1 MTMPSRLR
9 LAVSLAVA
17 SMSLLSTTLPTQAA
31 APKLPN
37 SMAATGDSITRAFDA
52 TSCPSPYSDCTAY
65 SWSTGT
71 KASVNSQYLRILALN
86 TKIKGHAFNDAKTG
100 ANMSALDG
108 QLKTAASQHAQYVTV
123 LMGANDICTSSIATM
138 TPTSTFQ
145 SEVQTAL
152 ADFFAA
158 DPKAHLYMS
167 SLPNIYQLWSVLH
180 NNPNAEATWQLFN
193 ICQSM
198 LATSNTDADRQ
209 KVVKQEAA
217 DNQALASACAAYIQC
232 RWDGYA
238 GYNFAF
244 PASDI
249 STLDYFHPNVTGQK
263 DIATI
268 TWKASFW
275 GA

>member
-1 MTMPSRLR
+1 MSPRLR
-9 LAVSLAVA
+9 LAMSVVIASISLF
-17 SMSLLSTTLPTQAA
+17 STTLPTPAA
-31 APKLPN
+31 APPLPN

-71 KASVNSQYLRILALN
+71 KATVNSHYLRILARN
-86 TKIKGHAFNDAKTG
+86 PKIKGHAFNDAKTG

-108 QLKTAASQHAQYVTV
+108 QLKSAAAQHAQYVTV

-138 TPTSTFQ
+138 TPTATFQ
-145 SEVQTAL
+145 SEVQKAL

-158 DPKAHLYMS
+158 DRSAHIYMS
-167 SLPNIYQLWSVLH
+167 SLPNIFQLWSILH
-180 NNPNAEATWQLFN
+180 TNANAEATWKLFN

-198 LATSNTDADRQ
+198 LATSNTDAQRQ
-209 KVVKQEAA
+209 QVVSQEVA
-217 DNQALASACAAYIQC
+217 DNKALALACSAYTQC

-244 PASDI
+244 TASDI
-249 STLDYFHPNVTGQK
+249 STLDYFHPNVTGQQA
-263 DIATI
+263 IAAL
-268 TWKASFW
+268 TWKASYW